1 MFAHGMTTVLV
12 INAMDWTSNCGDSV
26 GFGLLVSLASF
37 FSSFRVDDIDEI
49 NRTILD
55 VSFIKCFQH

>member
-37 FSSFRVDDIDEI
+37 FSSNF
-49 NRTILD
+49 
-55 VSFIKCFQH
+55 

>member
-26 GFGLLVSLASF
+26 GFGLLVSLSSF
-37 FSSFRVDDIDEI
+37 FSS
-49 NRTILD
+49 
-55 VSFIKCFQH
+55 